1 MSGTNARSRTVWVA
15 MGLVA
20 GLGLAWVWPHE
31 PVAATATD
39 RDARFA
45 MTTIPVKDVT
55 ISGFRDNLDGVFV
68 LDFLTGRLT
77 GAVLN
82 NKVGRFSHAYFRNV
96 AADFNVDPNAGNPA
110 YAIVAGNTGLV
121 STRGVTFA
129 NGTIYIGEMN
139 SGFVHAYAF
148 PYVETNRPVPPVE
161 LQRIDSFQ
169 FRESVA
175 SP

>member
-1 MSGTNARSRTVWVA
+1 VWVA
-15 MGLVA
+15 GGVVA

-31 PVAATATD
+31 PVAARSTD
-39 RDARFA
+39 RDAKFA

-55 ISGFRDNLDGVFV
+55 IGGFRDNLDGVFV

-82 NKVGRFSHAYFRNV
+82 NKVGRFDHFYGRNV
-96 AADFNVDPNAGNPA
+96 AADFNVDPNAGQPA

-121 STRGVTFA
+121 SVRNVTFA

-139 SGFVHAYAF
+139 SGVVHAYAF
-148 PYVETNRPVPPVE
+148 PYVESNRVVPPME

-175 SP
+175 AP